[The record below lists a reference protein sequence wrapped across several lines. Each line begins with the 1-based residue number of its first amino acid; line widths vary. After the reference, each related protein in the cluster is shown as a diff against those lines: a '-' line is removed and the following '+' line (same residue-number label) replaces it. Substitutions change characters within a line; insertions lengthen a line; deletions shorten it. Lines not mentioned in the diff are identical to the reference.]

1 MVKTRP
7 SPSSPSWAMRV
18 TSTMGMRSVCSPR
31 STKTAAGRF
40 QTQPPLGQR
49 MVSACDWGVTVT
61 SPTVTLS
68 PEVVCH
74 LNMSLDRFIK
84 PPPFKFVSDTLLT
97 DALVWRLAHRVCF
110 PTRERS
116 SGSTQRAINTAAKM
130 TKAFTMPAIAPCAP
144 ATAVLNA
151 PCHRVVT
158 RTLPPVLLYNHVR
171 TRAPDMM
178 LTVKATTPNRFIS
191 KL

>member
-1 MVKTRP
+1 
-7 SPSSPSWAMRV
+7 MRV

-74 LNMSLDRFIK
+74 LNISLGRFIK
-84 PPPFKFVSDTLLT
+84 PPLLKFISDTLLT
-97 DALVWRLAHRVCF
+97 DALVWRLSQSMFSDKGKVLWPNPARNQYGGQNDKGVYHAGHCSLCPGNGCVK
-110 PTRERS
+110 RS
-116 SGSTQRAINTAAKM
+116 
-130 TKAFTMPAIAPCAP
+130 MP
-144 ATAVLNA
+144 
-151 PCHRVVT
+151 
-158 RTLPPVLLYNHVR
+158 
-171 TRAPDMM
+171 
-178 LTVKATTPNRFIS
+178 
-191 KL
+191 